1 MLTANK
7 ACITILTTM
16 NTITKR
22 QSSILAEIVRLYAD
36 SAEPVSSRELANHF
50 GLSSATIRAEM
61 SALEEAG
68 LIFQPHI
75 SAGRIPTDA
84 GYRQFVN
91 EISSQSSLSGRSI
104 QTISKRVDSLKDRT
118 DGAIKMAA
126 ETLSDMTGNMAFA
139 TLSDSVYFHGM
150 SQLFSQPEFMNISQ
164 VGEAA
169 RFLDSMQGW
178 LASANIDKMQVY
190 IGQENPIAKA
200 SGLTMI
206 INRFSSPYSDQSYIG
221 IVGPTRQSYE
231 KVLNLVDG
239 TSKALQEVFSE

>member
-1 MLTANK
+1 MLTAK
-7 ACITILTTM
+7 YLDITIDSMTE
-16 NTITKR
+16 R

-36 SAEPVSSRELANHF
+36 SAEPVSSRELVNSF

-61 SALEEAG
+61 AALEDKG
-68 LIFQPHI
+68 FITQPHV

-84 GYRQFVN
+84 GYRYFVN
-91 EISSQSSLSGRSI
+91 TLAAMPIVAERSM

-139 TLSDSVYFHGM
+139 TLSDAVYFHGM
-150 SQLFSQPEFMNISQ
+150 GQLFSQPEFMDIAQ
-164 VGEAA
+164 VGQAA
-169 RFLDSMQGW
+169 RFLDSMQEW
-178 LASANIDKMQVY
+178 LSSADLDKMQVY
-190 IGQENPIAKA
+190 IGAENPIARN

-206 INRFSSPYSDQSYIG
+206 VNRFRSPYSDRSYIG

-231 KVLNLVDG
+231 KVLSLVDG
-239 TSKALQEVFSE
+239 TSKALEEVFSE

>member
-1 MLTANK
+1 MTE
-7 ACITILTTM
+7 
-16 NTITKR
+16 R
-22 QSSILAEIVRLYAD
+22 QDNILAEIVRLYAD
-36 SAEPVSSRELANHF
+36 SAEPVSSRELANSF
-50 GLSSATIRAEM
+50 GISSATIRAEM
-61 SALEEAG
+61 SVLEDAK
-68 LIFQPHI
+68 LIYQPHV

-84 GYRQFVN
+84 GYRYFVN
-91 EISSQSSLSGRSI
+91 KLADKPMVSGRSI

-118 DGAIKMAA
+118 DGAIKIAA

-150 SQLFSQPEFMNISQ
+150 GQLFSQPEFMDINQ
-164 VGEAA
+164 VGQAA
-169 RFLDSMQGW
+169 RFIDSVQEW
-178 LASANIDKMQVY
+178 LATADIDKMQVY
-190 IGQENPIAKA
+190 IGQENPVARA

-206 INRFSSPYSDQSYIG
+206 VNRFSSPYSDRSYIG

>member
-1 MLTANK
+1 MTE
-7 ACITILTTM
+7 
-16 NTITKR
+16 R
-22 QSSILAEIVRLYAD
+22 QDNILAEIVRLYAD
-36 SAEPVSSRELANHF
+36 SAEPVSSRELANSF
-50 GLSSATIRAEM
+50 GVSSATIRAEM
-61 SALEEAG
+61 SVLEDAK
-68 LIFQPHI
+68 LIYQPHV

-84 GYRQFVN
+84 GYRYFVN
-91 EISSQSSLSGRSI
+91 KLADKPMVSGRSI

-118 DGAIKMAA
+118 DGAIKIAA

-150 SQLFSQPEFMNISQ
+150 GQLFSQPEFMDINQ
-164 VGEAA
+164 VGQAA
-169 RFLDSMQGW
+169 RFIDAVQEW
-178 LASANIDKMQVY
+178 LATADIDKMQVY
-190 IGQENPIAKA
+190 IGQENPVARA

-206 INRFSSPYSDQSYIG
+206 VNRFSSPYSDRSYIG